1 MHCGRNLVSY
11 SNPREGKAVNLTHTN
26 YFNDAPEGQRQHNS
40 TEDDDT
46 LRFDERCELCRYI
59 KGEWEELSK

>member
-1 MHCGRNLVSY
+1 MN
-11 SNPREGKAVNLTHTN
+11 ADHTN

-59 KGEWEELSK
+59 KGEWKELSK